1 LGRDLIE
8 FPDSTAIGAL
18 GLYVSNEANTKFQP
32 MNINFGIIR
41 PLGYRV
47 KGKRE
52 KNTQIAL
59 RALQELDGL
68 LDLVREDLTE

>member
-1 LGRDLIE
+1 
-8 FPDSTAIGAL
+8 
-18 GLYVSNEANTKFQP
+18 
-32 MNINFGIIR
+32 MNINFGIIQ

-59 RALQELDGL
+59 RALEQLDEL
-68 LDLVREDLTE
+68 LDTVKEDVL